1 MLDPPRLRRG
11 NPRQFKR
18 RQQMAADS
26 AAPAKKAAFGGKMIK
41 WSKVKDVKIG
51 EIFDNKDC
59 GMAEQTKL
67 IWNFIKK
74 NKINE

>member
-26 AAPAKKAAFGGKMIK
+26 AAPAKKAAFGGKNDK
-41 WSKVKDVKIG
+41 VEQSKGCKDWGDI
-51 EIFDNKDC
+51 
-59 GMAEQTKL
+59 
-67 IWNFIKK
+67 
-74 NKINE
+74 

>member
-1 MLDPPRLRRG
+1 
-11 NPRQFKR
+11 
-18 RQQMAADS
+18 MAAAS
-26 AAPAKKAAFGGKMIK
+26 AVPAKKAAFGGKMIK

>member
-1 MLDPPRLRRG
+1 
-11 NPRQFKR
+11 
-18 RQQMAADS
+18 MAEEK
-26 AAPAKKAAFGGKMIK
+26 AKKAAFGGKVIK

-59 GMAEQTKL
+59 GMDEQTKK
-67 IWNFIKK
+67 IWDFIKK